1 MATATLPLRR
11 NGRVFGH
18 RHAWQILLDGK
29 PAGSIADDDAARVPA
44 EPAPYPAAVIG
55 AVHQPGAVLRGRR
68 RGGGQLHLPADLAA
82 GRSGSRR
89 AQSVDQLQTGVK
101 PRQPPASLL
110 AVTTAAE
117 IVLQQRGPIPTAPE
131 RRIKVSPTLKVTQE
145 AFTNPAGIMRGTFD
159 VVVDGKSVGSI
170 KWHETIETPVEPGR
184 HTLQVRKGRYS
195 SRVKTFDAAEDEFVA
210 FRCNRR
216 RHPLVLAAT
225 LVKPNL
231 AISLTRE

>member
-1 MATATLPLRR
+1 
-11 NGRVFGH
+11 
-18 RHAWQILLDGK
+18 
-29 PAGSIADDDAARVPA
+29 
-44 EPAPYPAAVIG
+44 
-55 AVHQPGAVLRGRR
+55 
-68 RGGGQLHLPADLAA
+68 
-82 GRSGSRR
+82 
-89 AQSVDQLQTGVK
+89 VK
-101 PRQPPASLL
+101 PRQSPASLL

-225 LVKPNL
+225 LVKPSL
-231 AISLTRE
+231 AISLIRE